1 MLITLLVHTRA
12 HRAAVLRKR
21 CSCSSD
27 VQRCCAFSARC
38 CAFSTGGEEQ
48 MHCRARGKHA
58 APGHRVDMSSRL
70 PPYFTQIK
78 SNIPPPTAYAV
89 GHGRHLCCTPHIDI
103 IFRRFLI
110 DGFML
115 RRHLQKMHR
124 PHEYFTFRND
134 SVSRTLDLAKYVVGP
149 YQKQTFSKKLGTEVR
164 GRTPK
169 SPQGIQKSHFC
180 FLVALETLCSPHIS
194 SQAYTVQ

>member
-21 CSCSSD
+21 CSCSCD
-27 VQRCCAFSARC
+27 VQRCCAFSAAAAHSLLHAAAHSLLHAAAHAAAHSLLHAAAARCCAFSAARC
-38 CAFSTGGEEQ
+38 CAFSTGGEER

-89 GHGRHLCCTPHIDI
+89 GHGRHLCCTPHSDI
-103 IFRRFLI
+103 IL
-110 DGFML
+110 
-115 RRHLQKMHR
+115 
-124 PHEYFTFRND
+124 
-134 SVSRTLDLAKYVVGP
+134 
-149 YQKQTFSKKLGTEVR
+149 
-164 GRTPK
+164 GRTTEAL
-169 SPQGIQKSHFC
+169 C
-180 FLVALETLCSPHIS
+180 FVCPLVYI
-194 SQAYTVQ
+194 Y

>member
-1 MLITLLVHTRA
+1 MLITLQVHTRA

-38 CAFSTGGEEQ
+38 CAFSTARCCAFSAARCCAFSTGGEEQ

-58 APGHRVDMSSRL
+58 APGHCVNMSSRL

-78 SNIPPPTAYAV
+78 SNIPLLTRLCRGPWSPPTLHRIAIPFFA
-89 GHGRHLCCTPHIDI
+89 
-103 IFRRFLI
+103 FLKER
-110 DGFML
+110 GFML

-124 PHEYFTFRND
+124 PYE
-134 SVSRTLDLAKYVVGP
+134 
-149 YQKQTFSKKLGTEVR
+149 
-164 GRTPK
+164 
-169 SPQGIQKSHFC
+169 
-180 FLVALETLCSPHIS
+180 
-194 SQAYTVQ
+194 

>member
-27 VQRCCAFSARC
+27 VQRCCAFSARCCAFSTARCCAFSAARCCARCCAFSAARCCAFSAARC

-78 SNIPPPTAYAV
+78 SNIPLLTRLCRGPWSPPMLHPAY
-89 GHGRHLCCTPHIDI
+89 RHH
-103 IFRRFLI
+103 FSAFL
-110 DGFML
+110 DRWL
-115 RRHLQKMHR
+115 YVAK
-124 PHEYFTFRND
+124 TF
-134 SVSRTLDLAKYVVGP
+134 AKNAS
-149 YQKQTFSKKLGTEVR
+149 TIRIL
-164 GRTPK
+164 
-169 SPQGIQKSHFC
+169 
-180 FLVALETLCSPHIS
+180 HIS
-194 SQAYTVQ
+194 QRFGITNLGSGQVRRRALPKANFF

>member
-27 VQRCCAFSARC
+27 VQRCCAFSARCCAFSTARCCAFSAARC

-78 SNIPPPTAYAV
+78 SNIPLLTRLRRPTWLPPILLCIA
-89 GHGRHLCCTPHIDI
+89 GMSFSSLCCRVLCLLPRYGCTGS
-103 IFRRFLI
+103 FR
-110 DGFML
+110 
-115 RRHLQKMHR
+115 
-124 PHEYFTFRND
+124 
-134 SVSRTLDLAKYVVGP
+134 VGP
-149 YQKQTFSKKLGTEVR
+149 T
-164 GRTPK
+164 
-169 SPQGIQKSHFC
+169 
-180 FLVALETLCSPHIS
+180 IS
-194 SQAYTVQ
+194 VQLITDNHA